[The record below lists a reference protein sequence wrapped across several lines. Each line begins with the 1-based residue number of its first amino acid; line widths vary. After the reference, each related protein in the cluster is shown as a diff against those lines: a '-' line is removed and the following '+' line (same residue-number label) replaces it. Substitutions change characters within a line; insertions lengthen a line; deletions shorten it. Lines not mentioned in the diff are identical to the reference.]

1 MGYMVTNGLMDLT
14 VVYMIWF
21 MLDGGQTYVI
31 EDRNTGLLYP
41 VLNNLTTGS
50 DDITEEESEL

>member
-1 MGYMVTNGLMDLT
+1 MVTNGLMDLT

-21 MLDGGQTYVI
+21 MLDGGQAYVI